1 MFRIIRLVSAELS
14 TRILPVRSSKSSF
27 LRNIFFESARWLS
40 SISIVLIISKYWLKR
55 CKGKKKVIKGSRNW
69 AVTAKR
75 CEWERGIAVASVDC
89 EEMREVKWKES
100 VILRVGM
107 TDYFPKSFIRAL

>member
-1 MFRIIRLVSAELS
+1 MFRIILLVSAELS

-89 EEMREVKWKES
+89 EEMREVK
-100 VILRVGM
+100 
-107 TDYFPKSFIRAL
+107 